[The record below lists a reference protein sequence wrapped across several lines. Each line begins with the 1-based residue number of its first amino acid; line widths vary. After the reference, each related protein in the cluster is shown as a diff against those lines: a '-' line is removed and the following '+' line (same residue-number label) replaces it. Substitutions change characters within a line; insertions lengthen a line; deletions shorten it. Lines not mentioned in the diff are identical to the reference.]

1 MQLPGTPSWISWT
14 PTSQPHTT
22 VGYCVVVERPD
33 PDATQTAISTGE
45 LDADLARARLEQRDH
60 VAERAVRQVVEQEV
74 RAQRAVQQEDADLA
88 RGDGR
93 RQQSGGGA
101 RRKRCEA
108 SEQSRRV
115 VSTLDCA
122 DAVGVRRA
130 SDSKRLPR
138 LSTTPAVAARPIPR
152 AHRPNLLRARAPR
165 GEEDRWIPTDV
176 KPRCDRPLFRARRA
190 ERRAG
195 GWIPTDGMWCDV
207 MIVTDLLPQP
217 RLEVV
222 EHGRFVERRLLL
234 EELLEVLVHL

>member
-1 MQLPGTPSWISWT
+1 MTVSWL
-14 PTSQPHTT
+14 
-22 VGYCVVVERPD
+22 RD
-33 PDATQTAISTGE
+33 PILMRRAHTAISTRGE

-122 DAVGVRRA
+122 DAVGARRA

-138 LSTTPAVAARPIPR
+138 LSPTPEVVARPIPR
-152 AHRPNLLRARAPR
+152 AIEISSA
-165 GEEDRWIPTDV
+165 
-176 KPRCDRPLFRARRA
+176 RARRA
-190 ERRAG
+190 ERRTG
-195 GWIPTDGMWCDV
+195 GSRPMGCDV
-207 MIVTDLLPQP
+207 M
-217 RLEVV
+217 
-222 EHGRFVERRLLL
+222 
-234 EELLEVLVHL
+234 